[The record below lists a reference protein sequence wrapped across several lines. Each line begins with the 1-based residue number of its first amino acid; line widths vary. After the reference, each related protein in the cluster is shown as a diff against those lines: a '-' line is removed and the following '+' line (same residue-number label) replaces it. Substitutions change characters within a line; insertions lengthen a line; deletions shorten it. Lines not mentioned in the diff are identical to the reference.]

1 MLVIDDIIMIELIYG
16 YDMVMN
22 DLKEL
27 YTGEKEK

>member
-22 DLKEL
+22 DLKEH